1 MRYLK
6 DSIAISEQH
15 DIPLLLLVRNAGF
28 ITHKQLV
35 ALGGHDRTQ
44 SAMCSFLRRIRRLLA
59 GDYIMLLDQRFEGNK
74 IYAITRKGL
83 EQLELFGHLL
93 ASLNPEMPNI
103 HNLAKVLHCL
113 ELNDIRLTFLRHNV
127 LNYWLTDLEV
137 CSENLLTE
145 DIYVKDYDALV
156 GLTFGTSDLQC
167 AIEYERSTKSAA
179 RYVDIRRQLAK
190 ETMVHAVIYIVK
202 GVERILSIV
211 ERLSSPNSRVFFVT
225 SSAFLRFGPDA
236 YAMHTPAS
244 GGALREFLTQMA
256 AMPIQG
262 RTDLQVS

>member
-6 DSIAISEQH
+6 GSIAISEQC
-15 DIPLLLLVRNAGF
+15 DIPLLLLIRNAGF
-28 ITHKQLV
+28 ITHKQLI
-35 ALGGHDRTQ
+35 ALGGYDQ
-44 SAMCSFLRRIRRLLA
+44 SQSSLCNFLRRIRRLLR
-59 GDYIMLLDQRFEGNK
+59 GQYIMLLDQRFEGNK

-83 EQLELFGHLL
+83 EQVEFFGHTL

-103 HNLAKVLHCL
+103 HHLGKVRHCL
-113 ELNDIRLTFLRHNV
+113 ELNDIRLTLLRHKL
-127 LNYWLTDLEV
+127 LNYWLSDLEV

-156 GLTFGTSDLQC
+156 GLTLGTSALQC

-179 RYVDIRRQLAK
+179 RYVDIRRQLAQ

-211 ERLSSPNSRVFFVT
+211 ERLSSPTSRVLFVT
-225 SSAFLRFGPDA
+225 SSAFLRFGPNA

-262 RTDLQVS
+262 RTDLLVS